1 MVSQPII
8 MKHDVQKTSFSF
20 KEIFSNFF
28 KILYV
33 NLETLNAIFSV
44 NFAWNHKVLVLYR
57 KQHSNRSYANNTIH
71 NPLLRQEPK
80 VLLKPCKLLRELS
93 SRGEINKSR

>member
-1 MVSQPII
+1 

-57 KQHSNRSYANNTIH
+57 KLMRILKMVILVLIAAFFWDTIINSLSY
-71 NPLLRQEPK
+71 LRH
-80 VLLKPCKLLRELS
+80 VS
-93 SRGEINKSR
+93 S